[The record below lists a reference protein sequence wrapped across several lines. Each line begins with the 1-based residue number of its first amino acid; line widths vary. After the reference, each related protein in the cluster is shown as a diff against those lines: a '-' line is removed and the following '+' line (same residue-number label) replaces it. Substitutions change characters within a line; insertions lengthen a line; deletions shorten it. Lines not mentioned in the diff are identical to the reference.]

1 MRTALIIAQA
11 ATFIG
16 LAVVLARSGE
26 PKLALAQALLAV
38 VTWAVYSA

>member
-1 MRTALIIAQA
+1 MRTALIAAQA
-11 ATFIG
+11 ATFVG
-16 LAVVLARSGE
+16 LAVVLARQGE